1 MALSF
6 IFYFST
12 FIVNADLCEKE
23 KGMEGG
29 GETERSAKW
38 TSVQKNKANNL
49 FHTHSVIIRL
59 SPGILRLS
67 LVGSADP
74 RFGIEQPSYECLK

>member
-1 MALSF
+1 M
-6 IFYFST
+6 
-12 FIVNADLCEKE
+12 NADLCEKE

-29 GETERSAKW
+29 GRDRETCKVDISTK
-38 TSVQKNKANNL
+38 KNKANDL
-49 FHTHSVIIRL
+49 FRTHSVIIRL
-59 SPGILRLS
+59 SSGILGLS